1 MSYPTGNFPPA
12 KTYELAV
19 VGKQL
24 PTLSQQT
31 AAHTFNINIA
41 ITATDFKKTFFRQNA
56 FNILENDATKIEEIV
71 GATGDCGA
79 VQFKHFDHAYTPD
92 DVFNLKECILACAI
106 DDVKAEFTP
115 ISLIQWAREIN
126 EVHYLSDLRI
136 ITSVRM
142 KDITLNQHDELIVT
156 SVFTSPNCQI
166 LPVILR
172 LKYVIVEPNECDPIG

>member
-1 MSYPTGNFPPA
+1 MTS
-12 KTYELAV
+12 YELAV

-31 AAHTFNINIA
+31 AAHTFNINISINA
-41 ITATDFKKTFFRQNA
+41 SDFKKTFFKNGA
-56 FNILENDATKIEEIV
+56 FCVAENDATKIELIV
-71 GATGDCGA
+71 GSTGPTGSI
-79 VQFKHFDHAYTPD
+79 QFKHFDHAYTPENI
-92 DVFNLKECILACAI
+92 FNLKECILACAI

-126 EVHYLSDLRI
+126 EVHNLSDLRI

-142 KDITLNQHDELIVT
+142 KDITTEPHDELSVT
-156 SVFTSPNCQI
+156 AVFTSPNCQI

-172 LKYVIVEPNECDPIG
+172 LKYIIASSPIV

>member
-71 GATGDCGA
+71 GATGSCGA

-136 ITSVRM
+136 ITSVRF

-172 LKYVIVEPNECDPIG
+172 LKYVIVEPDECS